1 MRTFVK
7 VFLASGTFI
16 LVSDVIYWFVSYE
29 PAGTV
34 LLLGTALATYVMAAY
49 AWLRSRRSADPVEDT
64 PDADPGAAAG
74 EPITSFTMDS
84 PWPLVFGIGIAVL
97 ASGFV
102 FGPALLALGAIVCVA
117 GIVGLMRE
125 SIA

>member
-1 MRTFVK
+1 
-7 VFLASGTFI
+7 
-16 LVSDVIYWFVSYE
+16 
-29 PAGTV
+29 
-34 LLLGTALATYVMAAY
+34 
-49 AWLRSRRSADPVEDT
+49 LRVRRSALPIEDT
-64 PDADPGAAAG
+64 ADADPGAAAG

-84 PWPLVFGIGIAVL
+84 PWPLVFGIGIAVF

-102 FGPALLALGAIVCVA
+102 FGPALLAVGSIVCIA